1 MLRVPAE
8 YPHSGSTCFLTPHG
22 EEARILQANANGTYL
37 VALQRP
43 KWDRDASNTRTV
55 AAAEVHPSVESA
67 LGLKPATTRGAR
79 RRKAA

>member
-1 MLRVPAE
+1 MLKVSAD

-22 EEARILQANANGTYL
+22 EQARILQRNANGTFL

-55 AAAEVHPSVESA
+55 GAGEIHPTVEAA
-67 LGLKPATTRGAR
+67 LGLKPARGRGR